1 MKLAVSPAIAA
12 PFRLIPKRLPYVVV
26 VVILLALLALQGAR
40 LIWSLV
46 TPVGLVGNWKAVG
59 SGNATDEALLTRFDP
74 FFRDGVGAGGPAVVT
89 NLALKLFGVRVN
101 EASGLGSAIIAT
113 PDGLQSSYAVG
124 DEIVPGVKLKAVTF
138 DGVTIDRGGT
148 AEQIYLDQSVA
159 APVAQASGTATPA
172 VASSAPPSP
181 LLTEIAFAPRLDNG
195 QVTGFVVSP
204 SGSGQM
210 FKAVGLIAGDVLTA
224 INGRGIKS
232 LDDAKAALAAS
243 PPGATVALS
252 VERAGKAMTLSARAP
267 Q

>member
-12 PFRLIPKRLPYVVV
+12 PFRLIPKRLPYAVVV
-26 VVILLALLALQGAR
+26 VLLLVLLAVQAAR
-40 LIWSLV
+40 LIWAVV
-46 TPVGLVGNWKAVG
+46 TPVGLVGDWKAVASG
-59 SGNATDEALLTRFDP
+59 SASDEALLTRFDP
-74 FFRDGVGAGGPAVVT
+74 FFRDGLGSGGPAVVT

-101 EASGLGSAIIAT
+101 QASGQGSAIIAT

-159 APVAQASGTATPA
+159 APVAQPSGAVTSA
-172 VASSAPPSP
+172 VAAPVPPSP
-181 LLTEIAFAPRLDNG
+181 LLTEIAFAPRLDKG

-204 SGSGQM
+204 SGTGQM
-210 FKAVGLIAGDVLTA
+210 FKAAGLLAGDVLIA
-224 INGRGIKS
+224 INGRGITS
-232 LDDAKAALAAS
+232 LDDARAALATS
-243 PPGATVALS
+243 PPGASMALS